1 VDLTDSV
8 LRLFGLVSQLNT
20 RARGFGLLLLLPI
33 VVLAIAD
40 WRVRRQR

>member
-1 VDLTDSV
+1 VDFTDAV

-20 RARGFGLLLLLPI
+20 RARGFGLLLLMPI
-33 VVLAIAD
+33 VILAIAD

>member
-1 VDLTDSV
+1 VDLTDAI
-8 LRLFGLVSQLNT
+8 LRLFGLVSHLNT

-33 VVLAIAD
+33 VILAVTD

>member
-1 VDLTDSV
+1 VDVADSV
-8 LRLFGLVSQLNT
+8 LRLFGLVSQLNM

>member
-1 VDLTDSV
+1 VDLADGV

-20 RARGFGLLLLLPI
+20 RARGYGLLLLLPI

>member
-8 LRLFGLVSQLNT
+8 LRLFGLVSQLNM